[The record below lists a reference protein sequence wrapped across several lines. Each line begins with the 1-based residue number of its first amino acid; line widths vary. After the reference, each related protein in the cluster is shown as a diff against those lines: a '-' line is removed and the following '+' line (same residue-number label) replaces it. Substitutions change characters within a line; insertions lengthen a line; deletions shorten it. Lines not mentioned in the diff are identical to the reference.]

1 MNVAPDL
8 SGDLPRARDRTT
20 RSWLGGLLEY
30 HPVALA
36 SDLAE
41 AWFRALR
48 DNARWTRPKVR
59 LFGREIDSPRL
70 AAWYG
75 DPGARYTYSGLANE
89 PMPWIEPLPEAR
101 RLAERL
107 AGASFNG
114 VLLNFYR
121 DGGDSMGW
129 HSDDE
134 PELDPR
140 APVVSLSLGA
150 ARRFRLRHRRLAERR
165 LELELAPGSLLIMHP
180 PLQREWRHA
189 VPRQAGAGV
198 RINLTFRRIR

>member
-1 MNVAPDL
+1 HWRHQPADVADSTRRRLSRRQPFLPRAAAGRGGVMAAVRRDSRRRGHGRHGTLRGGGLAGDDHRRGATAMNVAPDL

-129 HSDDE
+129 
-134 PELDPR
+134 
-140 APVVSLSLGA
+140 
-150 ARRFRLRHRRLAERR
+150 
-165 LELELAPGSLLIMHP
+165 
-180 PLQREWRHA
+180 
-189 VPRQAGAGV
+189 
-198 RINLTFRRIR
+198 

>member
-8 SGDLPRARDRTT
+8 SGDLPRARDRTA

-59 LFGREIDSPRL
+59 MFGREIDSPRL

-180 PLQREWRHA
+180 QLQREWRHA
-189 VPRQAGAGV
+189 VPRQAGAGA